1 MLLGEILHDG
11 VVKIGLEAE
20 DKFEAIEELVDV
32 LIESHEI
39 PISKR
44 DHIVECVVQREKSMS
59 TGMEHGVALP
69 HGSSDRVNDIVGV
82 LGIAPKGIAFE
93 SLDGL
98 PAKIIIL
105 LILPRQKFQAHVRT
119 LAGIAHL
126 MSNPEFRDALVATE
140 SIDSVLDLI
149 EHEEDKDVFQE
160 FSLDE

>member
-20 DKFEAIEELVDV
+20 NKFEAIEELVDV

-98 PAKIIIL
+98 PAKIVIL

-140 SIDSVLDLI
+140 SVDSVLDLI